1 MTGLSPILTK
11 SFASH
16 LGTRGVHFYDT
27 KKCEFLEWN
36 EVMSRLKEKFP
47 EQFYD
52 RLIEAVANYDP
63 RSEFVTVTAGGG
75 QLTIE
80 LFKAEAI

>member
-1 MTGLSPILTK
+1 MEDVSPLLTK

-27 KKCEFLEWN
+27 NKCEFLEWN
-36 EVMSRLKEKFP
+36 LVMSKLKEKFP
-47 EQFYD
+47 DQFYD
-52 RLIEAVANYDP
+52 RLIEAVANYNP
-63 RSEFVTVTAGGG
+63 KNEFVTVTAGGG

-80 LFKAEAI
+80 LFKAEAV

>member
-1 MTGLSPILTK
+1 MEDVSPLLTK

-27 KKCEFLEWN
+27 NQCEFLEWN
-36 EVMSRLKEKFP
+36 VVMSKLKEKFP
-47 EQFYD
+47 DQFYD
-52 RLIEAVANYDP
+52 RLIEAVANYNP
-63 RSEFVTVTAGGG
+63 KNEFVTVTAGGG

-80 LFKAEAI
+80 LFKAEAM

>member
-1 MTGLSPILTK
+1 MSDLSPLLTK

-27 KKCEFLEWN
+27 SQCEFLEWN
-36 EVMSRLKEKFP
+36 EVMTRMKEKFP

-52 RLIEAVANYDP
+52 RLIEAVANYNP
-63 RSEFVTVTAGGG
+63 KNEFVTVTAGGS